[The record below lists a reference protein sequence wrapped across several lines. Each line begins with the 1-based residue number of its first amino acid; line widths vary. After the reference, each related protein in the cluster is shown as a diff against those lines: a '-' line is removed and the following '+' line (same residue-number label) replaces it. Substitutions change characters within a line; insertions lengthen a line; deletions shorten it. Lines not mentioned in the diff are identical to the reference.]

1 MPLPFLILSRL
12 DSDLP
17 SHLPAN
23 LPPQASDA
31 ASSKKREAFRAAQER
46 QAQVLAWQQSMGITT
61 MPALP
66 PLPAPAKRGRPRQTD
81 IDQKNAQKR
90 PPMKRTKKAANTLP
104 LPPPQ
109 PPVYVSAS
117 SSRSSEGKEAH
128 SDTSKE
134 NKAAEQKRSLASP
147 QRPASKPLPRSRAK
161 GQNESPIRGRVSG
174 SKNKKRKASVEPPR
188 RARPLGSRARALN
201 ANLFLQQAFWEDN
214 RRT

>member
-1 MPLPFLILSRL
+1 MSVRWCVPLPFLILSRL

-104 LPPPQ
+104 LPPPSA
-109 PPVYVSAS
+109 PCLCFRELLPVIGRERSAQ
-117 SSRSSEGKEAH
+117 RH
-128 SDTSKE
+128 
-134 NKAAEQKRSLASP
+134 EQGEQSCGTETITCIAS
-147 QRPASKPLPRSRAK
+147 ATC
-161 GQNESPIRGRVSG
+161 V
-174 SKNKKRKASVEPPR
+174 
-188 RARPLGSRARALN
+188 
-201 ANLFLQQAFWEDN
+201 
-214 RRT
+214 